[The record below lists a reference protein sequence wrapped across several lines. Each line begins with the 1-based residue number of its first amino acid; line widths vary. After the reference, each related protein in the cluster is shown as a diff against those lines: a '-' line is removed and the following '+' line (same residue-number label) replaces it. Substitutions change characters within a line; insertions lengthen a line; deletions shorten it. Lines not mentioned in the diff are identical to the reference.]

1 MRLSSFRLPALLGMP
16 IAGLLWSLATLHA
29 KFELVSSLD
38 VPPIEAFLAISVG
51 GLALTFAL
59 WVGFAAVGWAMVR
72 AFGGQIR
79 VLVLTTLISRAAL
92 PLWIGAPAAAYWL
105 NGVSEN
111 RTLWAVLAVISAALF
126 LQTLAS
132 LLADELNWHLSRA
145 AASVGAVAVFLG
157 CFAYLTI

>member
-1 MRLSSFRLPALLGMP
+1 MP

-29 KFELVSSLD
+29 KYDVVSSLD
-38 VPPIEAFLAISVG
+38 VRPVEAFLAISVG

-59 WVGFAAVGWAMVR
+59 WVGFAAVSWAMVR
-72 AFGGQIR
+72 AFGGQVR
-79 VLVLTTLISRAAL
+79 LLMLTTLISRAAL

-105 NGVSEN
+105 HGT
-111 RTLWAVLAVISAALF
+111 RGDGTLWAVLAILSGAVF

-132 LLADELNWHLSRA
+132 LLADELNWPLTRA
-145 AASVGAVAVFLG
+145 MVTVGAVAVFLG